1 MAKKKDKTLMFII
14 GGAAVAGLAWWWLSR
29 PKTVVSPVY
38 RVVSNPQTVSPVA
51 ADITA
56 AGNAAADII
65 NASNNS
71 GSGNVQVPQGLKT
84 VYAGDGTSGSGSQMP
99 DVMDTFPGSVYSVN
113 TSRSIAG
120 AGLYGDG
127 SE

>member
-1 MAKKKDKTLMFII
+1 MKKKTLIYI
-14 GGAAVAGLAWWWLSR
+14 AGGAAVAGLVWWWLSR

-38 RVVSNPQTVSPVA
+38 RVINNPQTVSPVA

-56 AGNAAADII
+56 AGNAAAAII
-65 NASNNS
+65 NASNSSGS
-71 GSGNVQVPQGLKT
+71 GSGNVQAPQSLQNVT
-84 VYAGDGTSGSGSQMP
+84 AGESLPNLPSYQDN
-99 DVMDTFPGSVYSVN
+99 FPGSVYSLN
-113 TSRSIAG
+113 QNSALAG